1 MVHSIGDDDVEVF
14 RLKCGAA
21 DEIFDEIGQIQFKQW
36 TYDAD
41 LIGFIMSVGLVHFL
55 RDADE
60 FCVQML
66 GYVKAVACGCKIED
80 HVISSVLCSE
90 YTIPPPGI
98 ICKILSLYI
107 ELFDF

>member
-1 MVHSIGDDDVEVF
+1 
-14 RLKCGAA
+14 
-21 DEIFDEIGQIQFKQW
+21 
-36 TYDAD
+36 
-41 LIGFIMSVGLVHFL
+41 MSVGLVHFL

-90 YTIPPPGI
+90 YTIPLPGI